1 MYRSPNQSEDDFE
14 NFCNN
19 FELTLDAVS
28 ATNPFLIVTIGDFNT
43 KSSNWYTGDTNT
55 SEGSKI
61 EAITSQFGLQQIIN
75 EPTHIQGQSVSCIN
89 LIFSSQTNLV
99 MILGIHLSLH
109 QNCHHQIIFAK
120 FNLKVHYPPPY
131 ERELWHFK
139 KANTGHIKRAINGF
153 PWERS
158 FANLDINDKVYLF
171 NKTIKNI
178 LSNFIPHE
186 TIAFDDRDQ
195 PWINSQVK
203 HLINEKNAL
212 YKTYLKNN
220 KNNQSF
226 EMFQSFQNQLS
237 SLIASLKNKYHS
249 KVAKRLLDPS
259 TSPKTYWYILET
271 FLNKKRRY
279 PLFQQ
284 FFMII
289 NILQILNKKLNSL
302 ILTFLNNVHI

>member
-28 ATNPFLIVTIGDFNT
+28 ATNPFLIVAINDFNA
-43 KSSNWYTGDTNT
+43 KSSNWYTDDTTT

-75 EPTHIQGQSVSCIN
+75 EPTHIQGQSVSCID
-89 LIFSSQTNLV
+89 LIFSSQPNLV
-99 MILGIHLSLH
+99 MSSGIHSSLH

-186 TIAFDDRDQ
+186 TITFDDRDP

-203 HLINEKNAL
+203 HLINEKNAM
-212 YKTYLKNN
+212 YKNYLKNN
-220 KNNQSF
+220 KSNQSF
-226 EMFQSFQNQLS
+226 ETFQSFQSQLS
-237 SLIASLKNKYHS
+237 SLIASWKNKYYS
-249 KVAKRLLDPS
+249 KVVKRLLDPS
-259 TSPKTYWYILET
+259 TNPRMYWSILKT
-271 FLNKKRRY
+271 FLN
-279 PLFQQ
+279 
-284 FFMII
+284 
-289 NILQILNKKLNSL
+289 NKKIPVIPPIFHDNQYIKDFKQKAETL
-302 ILTFLNNVHI
+302 ILTFLNNVRL